1 LTLIHIPFFFFFH
14 DTATTEI
21 YTLSLHDAL
30 PISSSHV
37 HAMYTTEAMYDLVSL
52 HHHCTC
58 SIWAN
63 FDLHAFIEHDTL
75 RTSYL
80 RYHQYKNTVL
90 EGLSDDK
97 QRAVSAVSLLTW
109 IEYLPVHILSCLEIT
124 R

>member
-1 LTLIHIPFFFFFH
+1 MQIVHVLFLSKSLLFVK
-14 DTATTEI
+14 DTAYPAEGMRDVAI
-21 YTLSLHDAL
+21 LYH
-30 PISSSHV
+30 
-37 HAMYTTEAMYDLVSL
+37 YG
-52 HHHCTC
+52 TC
-58 SIWAN
+58 SIWGN

-97 QRAVSAVSLLTW
+97 QRAVFAVSLLTW